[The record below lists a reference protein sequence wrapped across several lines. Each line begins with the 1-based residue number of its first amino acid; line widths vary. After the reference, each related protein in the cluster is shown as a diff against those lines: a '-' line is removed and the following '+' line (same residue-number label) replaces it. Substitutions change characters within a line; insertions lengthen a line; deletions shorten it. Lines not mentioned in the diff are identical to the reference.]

1 MAGPYLQIRGHGGG
15 GGGGSPEPEIRGG
28 GGAGPGATPLD
39 PPLIVFSTVFILRMH
54 GNENFTPPPSLRR
67 RRNLIPVSNVC
78 EAADSTNCRKY
89 VSYTP
94 ST

>member
-1 MAGPYLQIRGHGGG
+1 MEGAVVKFFSALRASVWSENKWGGG
-15 GGGGSPEPEIRGG
+15 G
-28 GGAGPGATPLD
+28 GATPLD
-39 PPLIVFSTVFILRMH
+39 PPLIMFSTVFILPMH